1 MIEPRLKAIVAC
13 SPEGIIAIGG
23 KMPWHVRE
31 DLQRFKRLTINNVVI
46 YGRKTFES
54 LGRKCLPD
62 RENFVVSRS
71 KSITLVKGTWAHCY
85 LDLDTAIQDAL
96 MKYPDKTIWICGGA
110 NIYRQ
115 MLPIV
120 DELELTI
127 IKEHEVKY
135 DAEGDKLFLPGY
147 KDKILDLFTLKSE
160 YETESAC
167 YQTYK
172 RRVSNISSKVTRYF
186 PSEKP

>member
-1 MIEPRLKAIVAC
+1 MIEPRLKMIVAC
-13 SPEGIIAIGG
+13 SPEGIIAIDGQ
-23 KMPWHVRE
+23 MPWHVSE
-31 DLQRFKRLTINNVVI
+31 DLQRFKRLTVNNVII

-54 LGRKCLPD
+54 LGRRPLPD

-71 KSITLVKGTWAHCY
+71 KSFSLIKDTWASCY
-85 LDLDTAIQDAL
+85 MDLDTAIQDGL
-96 MKYPDKTIWICGGA
+96 IKYPDKTVWICGGA
-110 NIYRQ
+110 SIYKQ

-127 IKEHEVKY
+127 IKEHEVCY
-135 DAEGDKLFLPGY
+135 HEGERLYLPGY
-147 KDKILDLFTLKSE
+147 KDRILDLFTLKSE

-172 RRVSNISSKVTRYF
+172 RRVSYISNKVSRYF